1 MLFKDFQLTIVN
13 SIILSMR
20 LIEEALSQ
28 VVSKQMPNCSMKP
41 HGKQKVMSILTSLE
55 QSTETGIINQNH
67 STNLSY
73 LIPTEE
79 WRRRSKFTTFKI
91 SQRKSTGIRVF
102 KQEHW
107 PLLKV
112 FMLQDKVLSTRASSH
127 SKFEIDHNKIS
138 SKIFSFNYLPVD
150 EFFFLHNFI

>member
-79 WRRRSKFTTFKI
+79 
-91 SQRKSTGIRVF
+91 
-102 KQEHW
+102 
-107 PLLKV
+107 
-112 FMLQDKVLSTRASSH
+112 
-127 SKFEIDHNKIS
+127 
-138 SKIFSFNYLPVD
+138 
-150 EFFFLHNFI
+150 